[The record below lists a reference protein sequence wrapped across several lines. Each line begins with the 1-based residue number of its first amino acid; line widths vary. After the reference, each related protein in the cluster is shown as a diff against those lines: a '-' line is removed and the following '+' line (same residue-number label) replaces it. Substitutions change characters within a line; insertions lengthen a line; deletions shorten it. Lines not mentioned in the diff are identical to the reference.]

1 MGPLRWK
8 RQKQEGAWS
17 RMDKPGNPWAP
28 GTFILLQSEFPS
40 KSLSASLSLAYRGV
54 YLGKVV
60 FCSVIYLFIC
70 LFGFGWN
77 YYSYLC
83 WLYTEI

>member
-1 MGPLRWK
+1 MGPLLWK
-8 RQKQEGAWS
+8 MQKQEGARS
-17 RMDKPGNPWAP
+17 RMDKPGNPWAL

-60 FCSVIYLFIC
+60 FCSFIRFLFFFFSF
-70 LFGFGWN
+70 LVE
-77 YYSYLC
+77 L
-83 WLYTEI
+83 L